1 MKKNVY
7 ENRKCRIL
15 LFDLFKDF
23 CLLCFVKHLHHDYI
37 NLYLCVKI
45 NNNILDGDG
54 VGNGGSYKLQKYIL
68 LKKKN
73 IHITKQVEMLRSTK
87 SNVDIVYMVSTS
99 QGRKVTTFNA
109 IQGDSISLTKK
120 N

>member
-23 CLLCFVKHLHHDYI
+23 CLLCFVKHLHNDYI

-68 LKKKN
+68 LKKKEY
-73 IHITKQVEMLRSTK
+73 TYYQA
-87 SNVDIVYMVSTS
+87 
-99 QGRKVTTFNA
+99 G
-109 IQGDSISLTKK
+109 
-120 N
+120 